1 MKTQAKAHQQSE
13 AVIWMHMHVISVDEL
28 QKREVWLEKEGRFRD
43 DRVASNILYI
53 PVRKHHCRAAA

>member
-28 QKREVWLEKEGRFRD
+28 QKREV
-43 DRVASNILYI
+43 
-53 PVRKHHCRAAA
+53 